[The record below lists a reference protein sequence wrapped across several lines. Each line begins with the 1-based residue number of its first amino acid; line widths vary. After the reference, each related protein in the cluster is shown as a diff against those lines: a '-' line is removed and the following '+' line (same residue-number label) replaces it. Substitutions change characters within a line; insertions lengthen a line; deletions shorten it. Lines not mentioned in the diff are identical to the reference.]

1 MPYLAEQNYS
11 VRVMPVSVQPKQN
24 SCLQQW
30 HAASYK
36 VLREETL
43 HQHDYAHS
51 TARFDKQ
58 QMLTQRTIRAIP
70 ELESVTTEVAIAKSC
85 SQAPVLA
92 AWLQVRLTSE
102 VEKQC
107 TLLVAKEYCT
117 QQLSFQIP
125 HKHLGLLL
133 LRSGGCHGKADRE
146 CKRSPCMWQPGLDCE
161 DAHCKC
167 LQLSE
172 EIRICCGASSCSY
185 YLTLHQ

>member
-36 VLREETL
+36 ALREETL
-43 HQHDYAHS
+43 HQHDYAHL

-146 CKRSPCMWQPGLDCE
+146 CK
-161 DAHCKC
+161 
-167 LQLSE
+167 
-172 EIRICCGASSCSY
+172 
-185 YLTLHQ
+185 